1 MATRRIPRT
10 YQRSSDQLVAAITT
24 VPLCSALIPKQ
35 KPQTQSPSGDIA
47 DASNASASTQFFQS
61 SMRPE

>member
-35 KPQTQSPSGDIA
+35 KPRTESPLGERLSEYRVCLPGL
-47 DASNASASTQFFQS
+47 S
-61 SMRPE
+61 